1 MRSACLFIGALCG
14 VEAFAPWGARSTRA
28 RTVSKAVSER
38 FDASVKSMAIESP
51 PATQA
56 DDAVISDVFI
66 RSLTHGDEMQGS
78 DILVAT
84 LEMAGVDT
92 T

>member
-1 MRSACLFIGALCG
+1 
-14 VEAFAPWGARSTRA
+14 
-28 RTVSKAVSER
+28 
-38 FDASVKSMAIESP
+38 MAIESP

>member
-1 MRSACLFIGALCG
+1 MT
-14 VEAFAPWGARSTRA
+14 VERVEVKNLAVAR
-28 RTVSKAVSER
+28 EM
-38 FDASVKSMAIESP
+38 VKSMAIESP
-51 PATQA
+51 PAA
-56 DDAVISDVFI
+56 PSDEGALSDVFI

>member
-1 MRSACLFIGALCG
+1 MR
-14 VEAFAPWGARSTRA
+14 AFALSRASPRPLDTRA

-38 FDASVKSMAIESP
+38 FDAGVKSMAIESP

>member
-14 VEAFAPWGARSTRA
+14 VEAFAPRHARFA
-28 RTVSKAVSER
+28 PAHTVSKAVSER
-38 FDASVKSMAIESP
+38 FDAGVKSMAIESP
-51 PATQA
+51 PAA
-56 DDAVISDVFI
+56 PSDEGALSAVFI